1 MVTHYYNKTM
11 IDFGEGTLNPHRTH
25 YNDTV
30 NIKTVLIFYPNVT
43 RQLSYLGLLR
53 MRTSILHSYLM
64 YLHYCKGRF
73 RVGVEVNETQSNN
86 LEQILLVSGSCMA
99 SIHNREYNT

>member
-30 NIKTVLIFYPNVT
+30 NIKTVVLIFYPNVT
-43 RQLSYLGLLR
+43 LSAFIPRLTAHAHINITSVFNVSALL
-53 MRTSILHSYLM
+53 
-64 YLHYCKGRF
+64 
-73 RVGVEVNETQSNN
+73 
-86 LEQILLVSGSCMA
+86 
-99 SIHNREYNT
+99 